1 MPKSQAE
8 LLALTPEQKKA
19 LMQLKRAFTA
29 CAKAGL
35 YLWDNYGSVAAVNG
49 KGIACITTDARCGE
63 LADHNNFEEFTPKHW
78 GAANADDPLYVQLR

>member
-19 LMQLKRAFTA
+19 FAQLKRAFTA

-35 YLWDNYGSVAAVNG
+35 YIWDDYGRVAAVNG
-49 KGIACITTDARCGE
+49 KGIDCLVADSSCGE
-63 LADHNNFEEFTPKHW
+63 LADRDNFEVFKPKRW
-78 GAANADDPLYVQLR
+78 GSANSDDPLYIQLR